1 MAMMVSIGLVEIVV
15 LVEASETTILSMQQD
30 DNKQDQQHISV
41 ENKSDNNNV
50 NRRNISTDFPL
61 VGVGVGNL
69 RRHLVDSV
77 VTSSLDMGFQLVDTA
92 RASRNEHVIAK
103 TVSNYICSQNANVK
117 NAAGD
122 DHGSGGDDDEDVRRS
137 SSSSSTGGGGGVR
150 NHVHVITKVWY
161 THLGYERTKLSVQES
176 MQDMLSAIQSSNDN
190 HQDASKHTIIHLHVL
205 LHWPRCNDRIEWM
218 KCQEEEDALPQYVKD
233 AGPPPH
239 LDKENAWKG
248 SWRALEDVY
257 LEQQQQQQQHP
268 AVVIES
274 IGVSNFEMQDMKT
287 LLKECR
293 VKPFWYQGNVW
304 IVLHNPNLFNLLH
317 ENGIVFQAYNVMNG
331 ILQRK
336 GVAPRAFS
344 VLSRIAQQLK
354 REKDHDEIEH
364 RNITEAMVVM
374 AWLVQEGI
382 SVIPRASS
390 LKHLLEN
397 SPWSIASVP
406 ALTREEKDQIR
417 AATSALMRGE
427 DITIDVMFRNEL
439 SVPVKIHWRNSQ
451 TGQEFAVIENLESG
465 AMSNTIQTHPGHVF
479 VAYDENQKNTV
490 RKELKV
496 TVSYGEQQYF
506 IIDDGDDEL

>member
-1 MAMMVSIGLVEIVV
+1 
-15 LVEASETTILSMQQD
+15 
-30 DNKQDQQHISV
+30 
-41 ENKSDNNNV
+41 
-50 NRRNISTDFPL
+50 
-61 VGVGVGNL
+61 
-69 RRHLVDSV
+69 
-77 VTSSLDMGFQLVDTA
+77 
-92 RASRNEHVIAK
+92 
-103 TVSNYICSQNANVK
+103 
-117 NAAGD
+117 
-122 DHGSGGDDDEDVRRS
+122 
-137 SSSSSTGGGGGVR
+137 
-150 NHVHVITKVWY
+150 
-161 THLGYERTKLSVQES
+161 
-176 MQDMLSAIQSSNDN
+176 
-190 HQDASKHTIIHLHVL
+190 
-205 LHWPRCNDRIEWM
+205 
-218 KCQEEEDALPQYVKD
+218 
-233 AGPPPH
+233 
-239 LDKENAWKG
+239 
-248 SWRALEDVY
+248 
-257 LEQQQQQQQHP
+257 
-268 AVVIES
+268 
-274 IGVSNFEMQDMKT
+274 
-287 LLKECR
+287 
-293 VKPFWYQGNVW
+293 
-304 IVLHNPNLFNLLH
+304 LHNPNLFNLLQ